1 MHAGRHTC
9 IQAHEPLA
17 HSTARAYTY
26 KQIQT
31 HAQMHTVTSANADER
46 AHTANHAR
54 AWEGH
59 SNTRGTHQVSTP
71 SFEHLYESHTHV
83 VTSMH
88 THIHACS
95 PCMQSLTHTHSDTCT
110 NTHTQP
116 YHAYRHTPTLP
127 CAYSNP
133 CWKNP
138 HSELL
143 LMSSGP
149 PPPNH
154 TGHHG
159 FRRTLSAFSSCSVPP
174 LPSLSLSV
182 SPLPFPPLSSLP
194 PFSLC
199 LSVSHSV
206 FEENI
211 CCLAKVF
218 LALNLIGIEIC

>member
-149 PPPNH
+149 PPQIILVTMVSGGRCLHFPVA
-154 TGHHG
+154 
-159 FRRTLSAFSSCSVPP
+159 LSLPCP
-174 LPSLSLSV
+174 LSLSLSLP
-182 SPLPFPPLSSLP
+182 SPSLPSPPFPPS
-194 PFSLC
+194 
-199 LSVSHSV
+199 LSVSL
-206 FEENI
+206 
-211 CCLAKVF
+211 CRTQCLKKTFA
-218 LALNLIGIEIC
+218 ALQKFFWL